1 MKKYKIII
9 WILSIII
16 VVLGL
21 LLSLKYWQQDYTWEY
36 LNNKSSTTAFDRSV
50 IKRDLGSNEWPVV
63 KEAGNYKLY
72 IALEDSEDGNTQTLK
87 VQIHNMSKKE
97 LSGTITAEFLTS
109 KDNNLENSLN
119 FAGREFSLNTT
130 KDDYYYFEYS
140 VDVSSLTAEEKET
153 TEFMISVCESGGICN

>member
-16 VVLGL
+16 VILGL
-21 LLSLKYWQQDYTWEY
+21 LLSLKYWQQDYTQEY
-36 LNNKSSTTAFDRSV
+36 LENKSLISTFDHTLL
-50 IKRDLGSNEWPVV
+50 KRDLGSNEWPVAN
-63 KEAGNYKLY
+63 ESGNYKLY

-87 VQIHNMSKKE
+87 VQIHNMSGKE

-109 KDNNLENSLN
+109 KDGNLENSLN
-119 FAGREFSLNTT
+119 FEGRKFSLNST

-140 VDVSSLTAEEKET
+140 VDVSSLTASEKEET
-153 TEFMISVCESGGICN
+153 QFMISVCESGGICN